1 MNIYDKSP
9 MNYTGGKYKILPQ
22 IMEYFPKDVNVMVD
36 LFAGGC
42 DVCSNFKANKI
53 YANDINNY
61 IIDIYKKMQSMPI
74 NDVLNYIDTTIKEF
88 ELSMYNQEAYL
99 KFRQYYNQ
107 SQNRNPLDLYVLICY
122 SFNYQFRFNNK
133 HEFNSPF
140 GRNRSSFNDTMRENL
155 IKFHKNIQD
164 IVFSSFNFKDF
175 DVGFLKENDFLYSDP
190 PYLISTGNYNDGKRG
205 FEGWSKNDDIML
217 FELLDSLNNKG
228 VKFALSNVM
237 EHKGLKNEILI
248 EWANKYNIH
257 NINFNYKNS
266 SYHGK
271 NNDKRTVEVLIT
283 NY

>member
-9 MNYTGGKYKILPQ
+9 MNYTGGKYRLLPQ

-155 IKFHKNIQD
+155 IKFRQLIPGQKEHRLMLESLK
-164 IVFSSFNFKDF
+164 SH
-175 DVGFLKENDFLYSDP
+175 FLPLHIPADFLIEFHIF
-190 PYLISTGNYNDGKRG
+190 LQ
-205 FEGWSKNDDIML
+205 
-217 FELLDSLNNKG
+217 NKG
-228 VKFALSNVM
+228 PA
-237 EHKGLKNEILI
+237 HP
-248 EWANKYNIH
+248 
-257 NINFNYKNS
+257 
-266 SYHGK
+266 
-271 NNDKRTVEVLIT
+271 R
-283 NY
+283 

>member
-1 MNIYDKSP
+1 
-9 MNYTGGKYKILPQ
+9 MNYTGGKYRILPQ

-88 ELSMYNQEAYL
+88 ELSMYNQEAFL

-107 SQNRNPLDLYVLICY
+107 SQNKNPLDLYVLICY

-205 FEGWSKNDDIML
+205 FEGWTIKHEQNLCLFLDKINELGSRFMLSYVLRVDD
-217 FELLDSLNNKG
+217 FYNK
-228 VKFALSNVM
+228 
-237 EHKGLKNEILI
+237 EIA
-248 EWANKYNIH
+248 EWAANKHYNVIDVETPQGR
-257 NINFNYKNS
+257 Y
-266 SYHGK
+266 
-271 NNDKRTVEVLIT
+271 NNRREVLIT

>member
-1 MNIYDKSP
+1 
-9 MNYTGGKYKILPQ
+9 MNYTGGKYRLLPQ

-107 SQNRNPLDLYVLICY
+107 SQNKNPLDLYVLICY

-164 IVFSSFNFKDF
+164 IAFSSFNFKDF

-190 PYLISTGNYNDGKRG
+190 PYLISTGKYNDGKRG